1 MTKLDGG
8 ANYAHAFE
16 LDSHHALHDDGL
28 GDATVGGRTLAW
40 LVIL

>member
-16 LDSHHALHDDGL
+16 LDSHRALHDDGL
-28 GDATVGGRTLAW
+28 GDATVEGRTLAW